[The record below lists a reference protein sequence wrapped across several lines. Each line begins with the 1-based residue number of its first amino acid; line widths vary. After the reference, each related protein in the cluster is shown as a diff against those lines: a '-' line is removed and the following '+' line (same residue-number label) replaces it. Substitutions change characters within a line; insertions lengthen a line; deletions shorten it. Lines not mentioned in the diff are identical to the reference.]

1 DNRLRWYSPTL
12 QVFVSQDPLSFV
24 NGYTNFYERGGNNP
38 LNTLDESGYQDRKE
52 FDAEWEEKAGLSQA
66 IKKKTLE
73 PIEGVNGKTFKVE
86 SKHTVEFEFLKAYV
100 GEYKPPDKP
109 DIRVGVYARIAAKV
123 LGKVNCKGFT
133 FVQIVRHYEHQEG
146 KDNPVSVEPR
156 AAVREL
162 AG

>member
-1 DNRLRWYSPTL
+1 ERDRDTTGNGTLDERLYDTQDADWNVTALFDTSGNIQERFVLEPYGKVNYYDGDWNVRSASNAGWQYTFQGLRFNGLVGLFDNRLRWYSPTL

-73 PIEGVNGKTFKVE
+73 PIEGVNG
-86 SKHTVEFEFLKAYV
+86 
-100 GEYKPPDKP
+100 
-109 DIRVGVYARIAAKV
+109 
-123 LGKVNCKGFT
+123 
-133 FVQIVRHYEHQEG
+133 
-146 KDNPVSVEPR
+146 
-156 AAVREL
+156 
-162 AG
+162 